1 MIFITSG
8 AIAGAISGLV
18 YYRLWI
24 FYHEEA
30 KQGDTYYVIRQFIRN
45 NIGDLN
51 AFLILFLPLFFIA
64 FLLITKR
71 YTKIFSSISGSIL
84 RIAEGDFNTHIPV
97 KRNDEIG
104 QIAKNVNRAAD
115 QLKQAVETGRYA
127 TSSKD
132 RLIVDIAHDLRTPLT
147 SISGYLDLI
156 INKEN
161 LPPDKAKHYAEIA
174 YNKSLQMEHL
184 ISELF
189 NYTKLNFGDGNIS
202 KERID
207 LAYLIRQMFEEF
219 MPIFQS
225 NGLSG
230 RLNIKDEP
238 LFIEA
243 DGNMIAR
250 VFDNIITN
258 AIRYGSDGKYVDI
271 ELFRDSDEAIARV
284 INYDSLISEEDL
296 PNIFETFYRA
306 DKSRSSKESAGSGL
320 GLAIAKNI
328 IDLHGGSI
336 SVQSSLEKTCF
347 EIRLHLAV
355 FRKN

>member
-18 YYRLWI
+18 YYRLWV
-24 FYHEEA
+24 FYRDEA
-30 KQGDTYYVIRQFIRN
+30 KQGDTYYVIRQFVRN

-84 RIAEGDFNTHIPV
+84 RIAEGNFNTYIPV
-97 KRNDEIG
+97 KRKDEIG
-104 QIAKNVNRAAD
+104 QIAKNVNRAAA

-161 LPPDKAKHYAEIA
+161 LSPDKAKHYAEIA
-174 YNKSLQMEHL
+174 YSKSQQMEHL

-189 NYTKLNFGDGNIS
+189 NYTKLNFGDSNIS

-225 NGLSG
+225 SGLHG

-271 ELFRDSDEAIARV
+271 ELLRDSDEAIARV
-284 INYDSLISEEDL
+284 INYDSLISPEDL
-296 PNIFETFYRA
+296 PNIFDTFYRA
-306 DKSRSSKESAGSGL
+306 DKSRSSEKSNGSGL

-328 IDLHGGSI
+328 IDLHGGKI
-336 SVQSSLEKTCF
+336 SVESSLEKTCF
-347 EIRLHLAV
+347 EIRLHLAD

>member
-1 MIFITSG
+1 MIFVASG
-8 AIAGAISGLV
+8 AIAGAIAGLV
-18 YYRLWI
+18 YYRLRI
-24 FYHEEA
+24 FYRDEA
-30 KQGDTYYVIRQFIRN
+30 MYGDTYYVIRQFIRN

-51 AFLILFLPLFFIA
+51 AFLILFLPLFFIS
-64 FLLITKR
+64 FLIITKR

-84 RIAEGDFNTHIPV
+84 RIAEGDFNTNIPI

-104 QIAKNVNRAAD
+104 QIAKNVNRAAA

-127 TSSKD
+127 TTSKD

-147 SISGYLDLI
+147 SINGYLDLI
-156 INKEN
+156 INKED
-161 LPPDKAKHYAEIA
+161 LPPDKAKHYAQIA

-189 NYTKLNFGDGNIS
+189 NYTKLNFGDSGIS
-202 KERID
+202 KEKID
-207 LAYLIRQMFEEF
+207 MAYLLRQMFEEF

-230 RLNIKDEP
+230 RLQIKDEP
-238 LFIEA
+238 LFIQA
-243 DGNMIAR
+243 DGTMIAR
-250 VFDNIITN
+250 VFDNLITN

-271 ELFRDSDEAIARV
+271 ELLKDRDQAVARV
-284 INYDSLISEEDL
+284 INYDSLIAPEDL
-296 PNIFETFYRA
+296 PHIFETFYRA
-306 DKSRSSKESAGSGL
+306 DKSRTLGNSAGSGL

-328 IDLHGGSI
+328 IELHGGSI
-336 SVQSSLEKTCF
+336 SAESSLEKTCF
-347 EIRLHLAV
+347 EIRLPIAN